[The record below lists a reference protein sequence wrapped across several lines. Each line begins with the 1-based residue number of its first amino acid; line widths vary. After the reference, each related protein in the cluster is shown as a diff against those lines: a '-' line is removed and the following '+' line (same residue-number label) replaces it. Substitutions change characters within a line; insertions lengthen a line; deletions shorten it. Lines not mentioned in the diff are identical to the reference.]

1 MLNTCKDIRK
11 GANMARLRKKG
22 DAAYNARR
30 RYYRQAERYEKQA
43 TQAGTAVEAGR
54 LRKLGSRALEKAMQ
68 TYEDPTKVE
77 FSKPI
82 QDLQRSLN
90 PKVPLRKPGAGFK
103 SKIIEES
110 EKTATVGGMSESE
123 MQEYEASEI
132 LTGSIGRRVFGAFAD
147 VWKDSEDREGAILDY
162 FGASNMMEV
171 IEAIEDAGI
180 DIYSDPES
188 EQRYDEIRTAI
199 ELAFKR

>member
-1 MLNTCKDIRK
+1 
-11 GANMARLRKKG
+11 MARMRKTG

-68 TYEDPTKVE
+68 TYEDPTKAK

-82 QDLQRSLN
+82 QDLERSLN
-90 PKVPLRKPGAGFK
+90 PNRPLRKPGEGFQ

-110 EKTATVGGMSESE
+110 KARATKGGMSEYE
-123 MQEYEASEI
+123 IRQEEASDI
-132 LTGSIGRRVFGAFAD
+132 LTGSIGRRVYGAFVD
-147 VWKDSEDREGAILDY
+147 IWKDEEGDRDDAILKR
-162 FGASNMMEV
+162 FGVDSMMDLLEI
-171 IEAIEDAGI
+171 IEESGI
-180 DIYSDPES
+180 DIYQDPES
-188 EQRYDEIRTAI
+188 ELKYDEIRTAL
-199 ELAFKR
+199 ELWAKER

>member
-1 MLNTCKDIRK
+1 
-11 GANMARLRKKG
+11 MARMRKTG

-43 TQAGTAVEAGR
+43 TQAGTAMEAGR

-68 TYEDPTKVE
+68 TYEDPTQAR

-82 QDLQRSLN
+82 QDLERSLN
-90 PKVPLRKPGAGFK
+90 PNAPLRKPGTGYQ

-110 EKTATVGGMSESE
+110 EKTATVGGMSEYE

-188 EQRYDEIRTAI
+188 EQKYDEIRTAI

>member
-1 MLNTCKDIRK
+1 
-11 GANMARLRKKG
+11 MARLRKMG

-43 TQAGTAVEAGR
+43 TQAGTATEAGR

-90 PKVPLRKPGAGFK
+90 PKAPLRKPGEGFK

-110 EKTATVGGMSESE
+110 EKTATVGGMDEYE
-123 MQEYEASEI
+123 MQKYEASEI

>member
-1 MLNTCKDIRK
+1 
-11 GANMARLRKKG
+11 MARMRKTG

-43 TQAGTAVEAGR
+43 TQAGTAIEAGR

-68 TYEDPTKVE
+68 TYDDPTKAR

-90 PKVPLRKPGAGFK
+90 PNAPLRKPGAGYR
-103 SKIIEES
+103 SNIIEES
-110 EKTATVGGMSESE
+110 EKTATVGGMSEYE
-123 MQEYEASEI
+123 MQEYEAGEI

-162 FGASNMMEV
+162 FGTSNMMEV

-188 EQRYDEIRTAI
+188 EQKYDEIRTAI

>member
-1 MLNTCKDIRK
+1 
-11 GANMARLRKKG
+11 MARLRKTG

-43 TQAGTAVEAGR
+43 TQASTAVEAGR

-68 TYEDPTKVE
+68 TYEDPTKAR

-82 QDLQRSLN
+82 QDLERSLN
-90 PKVPLRKPGAGFK
+90 PSAPLRKPGAGYQ

-110 EKTATVGGMSESE
+110 EKTATVGGMSEDE
-123 MQEYEASEI
+123 RQEFEASEI